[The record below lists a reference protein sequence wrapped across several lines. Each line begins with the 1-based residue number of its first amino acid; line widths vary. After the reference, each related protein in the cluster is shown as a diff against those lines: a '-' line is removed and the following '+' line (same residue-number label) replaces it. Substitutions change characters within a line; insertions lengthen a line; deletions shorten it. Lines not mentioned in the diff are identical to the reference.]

1 MVEKERDAAD
11 ARAAELEAMVKRLQS
26 QVSSF
31 AQVVTDTVPDQDEV
45 EEPTE
50 NNENGGDV
58 AEAEAPKDELTAETA
73 AAPAEEPAAAK
84 EEVAEATE
92 EAAAAEEPAPTEEV
106 AKETAAAPAE

>member
-58 AEAEAPKDELTAETA
+58 AEAEAPRDELTAETT

-92 EAAAAEEPAPTEEV
+92 EAAAA
-106 AKETAAAPAE
+106 